1 MDFYIK
7 NGEEIFL
14 KFCNSPDNLHPTMLP
29 IAPDQTYIDKYPE
42 SSPAFRDERKCQSD
56 YEAEVVVYRAV
67 EKLDEKRVIVLHNF
81 EYTHHQYRLCD
92 KDHVRK
98 GCPECKNPANRVG
111 ECDFLVI
118 CPDRFIIIEVKN
130 TTNILACE
138 PDFHLCTIGEDWENP
153 ECMTMKRHSEV
164 LNKTFKI
171 SLQQRQKIL
180 NLIECIDIEVEKI
193 KNFEREFLACDP
205 DFHLCTID
213 EDWEN
218 AECMTMKKHSEV
230 LNKTFQKSLQQRHKI
245 VNLIECLD
253 KDIPILQF
261 TACPNLSAKYREEFA
276 DQPDKNSM
284 LRVQKH
290 YKNSIIFKEDLDNFS
305 AWWLDNVINNPLILD
320 PGVNLPNNCENVRN
334 TLLALWCTEKDKCDQ
349 SRCSLGQSIL
359 DISKRLK
366 EGKFTFLLKQGKNR
380 AQNRAQNPGVI
391 KAPDV
396 IRTNVKVENLTV
408 EQDNAFKS
416 KEPFLW
422 INGPA
427 GAGKTVILCGKILQL
442 INSDSDNKV
451 VVLKFA
457 GKGNNS
463 QHYQNALDNASIKY
477 ELISTSKRKHTPRQ
491 LAKLITKS
499 MYNVVIVEITDIPD
513 TTKLTDR
520 LSVLSG
526 YNLFVDDIQT
536 VIKYDTTAVM
546 WRVLISKLLELS
558 ANKTVWIACD
568 LVQIWYIDDTQTIVN
583 VANSIIDLLTPNQRA
598 TLTMNLRNTFDLS
611 NILSEIRDQ
620 FVKSCS
626 LKSNILDLVLPA
638 QSAGHFIH
646 GPLPVIHVFND
657 RNVNSIGSV
666 FNTELDRLC
675 ATLNYSDIGIIYTD
689 YSSDDVLS
697 LVRNS
702 VDMRCV
708 NTDSKIAVCYS
719 KDCASSEWPAVIV
732 VHEVWRSS
740 VENDLTELY
749 LTLSRA
755 RVYCSV
761 VIYPE
766 KGRTLDSYPYMLTLL
781 DKLSNYARIIRH

>member
-98 GCPECKNPANRVG
+98 GCPECKKPANRVG

-130 TTNILACE
+130 
-138 PDFHLCTIGEDWENP
+138 
-153 ECMTMKRHSEV
+153 MT
-164 LNKTFKI
+164 
-171 SLQQRQKIL
+171 
-180 NLIECIDIEVEKI
+180 
-193 KNFEREFLACDP
+193 NFEREFLACDP

-218 AECMTMKKHSEV
+218 PECMTMKKHSEV
-230 LNKTFQKSLQQRHKI
+230 LNETFKKSMQQRNKIVNLIECIDIEVEKIKYFEREFLACDPDFHLCTIDEDWENPECMTMKKHLEVLNKTQKSLQQRH
-245 VNLIECLD
+245 

-276 DQPDKNSM
+276 DQPD
-284 LRVQKH
+284 
-290 YKNSIIFKEDLDNFS
+290 KNSIIFKEDLDNFS

-366 EGKFTFLLKQGKNR
+366 EGKFTFVLKQGK
-380 AQNRAQNPGVI
+380 NRAQNPGVI

-396 IRTNVKVENLTV
+396 IRNNVKVENLTV
-408 EQDNAFKS
+408 EQGNAFKS
-416 KEPFLW
+416 KENFLW

-442 INSDSDNKV
+442 LESNSDNKV
-451 VVLKFA
+451 VVLKFT
-457 GKGNNS
+457 GDGNNS
-463 QHYQNALDNASIKY
+463 QHYQSALDNARIKY
-477 ELISTSKRKHTPRQ
+477 ELISTSSEDEHTPTQ

-499 MYNVVIVEITDIPD
+499 LCNVVIVEITDIPD
-513 TTKLTDR
+513 TTYFTDI

-526 YNLFVDDIQT
+526 YNLFVDDIQS
-536 VIKYDTTAVM
+536 VIRSNTTAEM
-546 WRVLISKLLELS
+546 WSVLINKLLELS

-568 LVQIWYIDDTQTIVN
+568 LVQVWFIINTRIIVN

-611 NILSEIRDQ
+611 HILSEIRDQ

-666 FNTELDRLC
+666 FDTELDRLC
-675 ATLNYSDIGIIYTD
+675 ATLNYSDIGIRYSIY
-689 YSSDDVLS
+689 
-697 LVRNS
+697 
-702 VDMRCV
+702 
-708 NTDSKIAVCYS
+708 
-719 KDCASSEWPAVIV
+719 
-732 VHEVWRSS
+732 
-740 VENDLTELY
+740 
-749 LTLSRA
+749 
-755 RVYCSV
+755 
-761 VIYPE
+761 
-766 KGRTLDSYPYMLTLL
+766 
-781 DKLSNYARIIRH
+781 